1 MIKKTVFAIVISFFI
16 LSGGQQAQAFS
27 CADLGALDLQT
38 KSESEL
44 RQYLIQCE
52 KEKVEIEQS
61 LSTQKSQSAGIQTE
75 INGITQINN
84 RLKASIKARAGVIT
98 KLGGD
103 IVQKE
108 AKIETLSEK
117 MVREQ
122 ESLAQ
127 LIRKA
132 HTLDDATIVHVAL
145 GDQTL
150 SDFYQDF
157 DTFASVQS
165 ALKTS
170 LDEIRGIKTETE
182 TEKKTLKE
190 KQDAEID
197 AKVELERNKKEVE
210 KNEAEK
216 KKLLSVSKQKESEY
230 QKLVAERAA
239 KAAQIRAKLFS
250 LRDTAAIPFGD
261 ALEFATLA
269 SQKTGVRPAFILAIL
284 TQESNLGANVG
295 ACYLTDRET
304 GAGVGSRTGTVFP
317 NVMKPSRDV
326 TPFLEITAGV
336 GRDWAKTLVSCP
348 IAGVAGYGGAMG
360 PSQFIPSTWQL
371 IEKRIAKALNIAH
384 SDPWNPRDAIM
395 ASGIYLSDLGAN
407 GQTYTTE
414 RTAACRYYSGRSC
427 YAANGKANVGLS
439 YGNSVMNKVDAIQ
452 ADIDALKG
460 L

>member
-1 MIKKTVFAIVISFFI
+1 MKHFAFLVSIIGFFI
-16 LSGGQQAQAFS
+16 LGISNAQAFS
-27 CADLGALDLQT
+27 CADLGTLDLQT

-52 KEKVEIEQS
+52 KEKIEIEQN
-61 LSTQKSQSAGIQTE
+61 LNTQKQQSAGIQTE
-75 INGITQINN
+75 VNSIIAINDK
-84 RLKASIKARAGVIT
+84 LKSSIKARTSVIN

-103 IVQKE
+103 ITQKA
-108 AKIETLSEK
+108 AKIESLSEK
-117 MVREQ
+117 MDREK

-127 LIRKA
+127 IIRKTN
-132 HTLDDATIVHVAL
+132 TLGEATIVHLV
-145 GDQTL
+145 L
-150 SDFYQDF
+150 SDETLTDFYKDF
-157 DTFASVQS
+157 DTFASVKS
-165 ALKTS
+165 SLKTS

-190 KQDAEID
+190 KQDAELD
-197 AKVELERNKKEVE
+197 VKYELEQNKKQVE
-210 KNEAEK
+210 KNEAAK
-216 KKLLSVSKQKESEY
+216 KQLLSLSKQKESEY

-261 ALEFATLA
+261 ALEYAILA
-269 SQKTGVRPAFILAIL
+269 NKKTGVRPAFILAIL

-295 ACYLTDRET
+295 ACYLTNRET
-304 GAGVGSRTGTVFP
+304 GAGVGSRTGTVFS

-326 TPFLEITAGV
+326 APFLEITAGV

-371 IEKRIAKALNIAH
+371 IENRIAKALNIAH
-384 SDPWNPRDAIM
+384 ADPWNPRDAIM
-395 ASGIYLSDLGAN
+395 ASGIYLMDLGAD
-407 GQTYTTE
+407 GQTFTTE
-414 RTAACRYYSGRSC
+414 RTAACKYYSGRTC
-427 YAANGKANVGLS
+427 YSSSGAANVGLS
-439 YGNSVMNKVDAIQ
+439 YGTSVMKKVEAIQ

-460 L
+460 I

>member
-1 MIKKTVFAIVISFFI
+1 MKQLVFSIGIISFFI
-16 LSGGQQAQAFS
+16 LGISTAQAFS

-52 KEKVEIEQS
+52 KEKAEIEQS
-61 LSTQKSQSAGIQTE
+61 LGAQQSQSANIQTE
-75 INGITQINN
+75 INGITEINN
-84 RLKASIKARAGVIT
+84 RLKSSIKARTSVIT
-98 KLGGD
+98 KLGSD

-108 AKIETLSEK
+108 EKIETLSEK
-117 MVREQ
+117 MEREK
-122 ESLAQ
+122 ESLGQ

-132 HTLDDATIVHVAL
+132 HALDDANVVNL
-145 GDQTL
+145 VLSDQTL

-157 DTFASVQS
+157 DTFASLQG

-170 LDEIRGIKTETE
+170 LDEIRGIQTETE
-182 TEKKTLKE
+182 GEKKTLKQ

-197 AKVELERNKKEVE
+197 AKVELERSKKEVE
-210 KNEAEK
+210 KNEAAK
-216 KKLLSVSKQKESEY
+216 KQLLSVSKQKESEY

-261 ALEFATLA
+261 ALEYATLA
-269 SQKTGVRPAFILAIL
+269 SKKTGVRPAFILAIL

-295 ACYLTDRET
+295 ACYLTNRET

-326 TPFLEITAGV
+326 APFLEITAGV
-336 GRDWAKTLVSCP
+336 GRDWSKTLVSCP

-371 IEKRIAKALNIAH
+371 IENRIAKALNIAH
-384 SDPWNPRDAIM
+384 ADPWNPRDAIM
-395 ASGIYLSDLGAN
+395 ASGIYLSDLGAS

-414 RTAACRYYSGRSC
+414 RTAACRYYSGRTC
-427 YAANGKANVGLS
+427 YATNGKANVGLS
-439 YGNSVMNKVDAIQ
+439 YGNSVMNKVEAIQ
-452 ADIDALKG
+452 ADINALKG